1 MNFVRTVSDAERRAR
16 LGLRHALA
24 PGARLG
30 SAEEVTDALV
40 VLHSTEPPTVHLSAA
55 ARLRDPSLD
64 EVERALYRDRT
75 LVKQLAMRRTLFV
88 FARELLPAAWGSVS
102 ARVAQQEAARLAKE
116 IVRHGVAEDG
126 EAWVATACA
135 AVLARLRGG
144 DEMSATALREELP
157 EIEGRTQADPTR
169 RWAVAQSFAPR
180 VLTLLGARGQV
191 VRGHNAGHWRISKPL
206 WTATSTWLGDVP
218 SPWTREAGYAELVR
232 RWLARFGPGTEAD
245 LVWWLGATK
254 AAVRQALIDVE
265 AVGVGLEDG
274 SAAWLLPDDLDE
286 VSAPEEWVALLP
298 TLDPTTMGWR
308 GRDFYLDPRLTPFLF
323 DTNGNAGTTIWV
335 DGHIV
340 GAWVQDE
347 RARVVPVVHAGVTA
361 RQRALIEAESE
372 RLTGVLDGEEVRS
385 VYKSALMKGE
395 PLP

>member
-1 MNFVRTVSDAERRAR
+1 M
-16 LGLRHALA
+16 
-24 PGARLG
+24 
-30 SAEEVTDALV
+30 
-40 VLHSTEPPTVHLSAA
+40 
-55 ARLRDPSLD
+55 
-64 EVERALYRDRT
+64 
-75 LVKQLAMRRTLFV
+75 
-88 FARELLPAAWGSVS
+88 
-102 ARVAQQEAARLAKE
+102 
-116 IVRHGVAEDG
+116 
-126 EAWVATACA
+126 
-135 AVLARLRGG
+135 
-144 DEMSATALREELP
+144 
-157 EIEGRTQADPTR
+157 
-169 RWAVAQSFAPR
+169 
-180 VLTLLGARGQV
+180 
-191 VRGHNAGHWRISKPL
+191 
-206 WTATSTWLGDVP
+206 
-218 SPWTREAGYAELVR
+218 VR

-286 VSAPEEWVALLP
+286 VSAPEEWVA
-298 TLDPTTMGWR
+298 
-308 GRDFYLDPRLTPFLF
+308 FYLDPRLTPFLF